1 MVYIITISTYPQHL
15 SEEVGKT
22 YIEAIRE
29 VPIDRSLSK
38 PIIPAAVQTGP
49 EGFKVTSISSVKE
62 GKLKEALD
70 RETKR
75 MLIFAKIK
83 GFRYTI
89 DTAYDAV
96 EAMAFMGM
104 EAPDV

>member
-1 MVYIITISTYPQHL
+1 MVYIISVSTYPQHL

-22 YIEAIRE
+22 YIEAMKE
-29 VPIDRSLSK
+29 VPTDRSISK

-49 EGFKVTSISSVKE
+49 EGFKVTSISSIKE

-70 RETKR
+70 RANKR
-75 MLIFAKIK
+75 MLIFAKLK

-89 DTAYDAV
+89 EVAYDAV
-96 EAMAFMGM
+96 EAMGFLNM
-104 EAPDV
+104 EAPEV